1 MIPTFT
7 LTSVAN
13 AGDLPGS
20 PDAASSQR
28 RAGREGADR
37 RQVERFPV
45 EQAAT
50 VIGRCEGP
58 RSPLVCR
65 TGTLVDIS
73 SFGAQLHCS
82 EKVADSAVWVRYIP
96 SDLVERILEA
106 EVLWS
111 RPATRG
117 GQIVWVHGL
126 KFTATLTPEILDG
139 LLINDVQAAAGS
151 TGSIFDDEEPAS
163 VEHIGDTKLWR
174 DDPESLLR
182 DCAHR
187 PTAYPA
193 LVESFCPEP
202 FFAAPE
208 PAPAATPPGGFDR
221 RRSARHAARRSG
233 TVSVEAPASAGA
245 RSIHIE
251 TEDLSAEGVRIVSDS
266 VILTPKV
273 KLRVEN
279 VPGLSDE
286 IDCEVRWHAE
296 TTAGPFGQHSRQT
309 YGLVFKTPL
318 QAATV
323 DALRA

>member
-1 MIPTFT
+1 MIPTSIQAFASP
-7 LTSVAN
+7 TSLRHTPV
-13 AGDLPGS
+13 
-20 PDAASSQR
+20 
-28 RAGREGADR
+28 EGER

-50 VIGRCEGP
+50 VIGRSDGP
-58 RSPLVCR
+58 NSPLVCR
-65 TGTLVDIS
+65 VGMLVGIS

-82 EKVADSAVWVRYIP
+82 EKVWDSAIWVRYTP
-96 SDLVERILEA
+96 ADQVERILEA
-106 EVLWS
+106 EVLWG
-111 RPATRG
+111 RAAMRG
-117 GQIVWVHGL
+117 GDVIWVHGL
-126 KFTATLTPEILDG
+126 KFTATLTPELLDG
-139 LLINDVQAAAGS
+139 LLIHDLQDTTGS
-151 TGSIFDDEEPAS
+151 TGSIFDDEESPA

-174 DDPESLLR
+174 NDPESLLR
-182 DCAHR
+182 DSAHR
-187 PTAYPA
+187 PAAVPS

-202 FFAAPE
+202 FFAA
-208 PAPAATPPGGFDR
+208 APVDR
-221 RRSARHAARRSG
+221 RRSTRHLTRRSG
-233 TVSVEAPASAGA
+233 TVCIDTPSSAES

-279 VPGLSDE
+279 VPGLSGE

-296 TTAGPFGQHSRQT
+296 STDGASGKQARQT

-318 QAATV
+318 QPATV